1 MPRLSEVNPRRRLP
15 IVAAMTPGEE
25 PDDSPLAPVMPL
37 RPRRRRD
44 ILSQWPITVVLLIV
58 VVAVAFVALDEF
70 RIGSLLLA
78 VGVLVAFVLRLILPP
93 ARAGLLVVR
102 SRPMDLVVLGLLG
115 SALLVFAL
123 WVPPPS

>member
-1 MPRLSEVNPRRRLP
+1 
-15 IVAAMTPGEE
+15 MTPGEE